1 MSGREIKS
9 KIIAAG
15 LKMYQVAA
23 EIGITDSSFSRKLRG
38 AFNEKDTEKVL
49 NAIEKLKTA

>member
-1 MSGREIKS
+1 MSGTEIKS

-15 LKMYQVAA
+15 LKVYQVAA

-38 AFNEKDTEKVL
+38 VFNEKDTEKVL
-49 NAIEKLKTA
+49 NAIERLKKA

>member
-1 MSGREIKS
+1 MSGTEIKA

-15 LKMYQVAA
+15 LKVYQVAA

-38 AFNEKDTEKVL
+38 TFNESDTQKVL
-49 NAIEKLKTA
+49 NAINKLKQA

>member
-1 MSGREIKS
+1 VSGAEVKA

-15 LKMYQVAA
+15 LKIYQVAA

-38 AFNEKDTEKVL
+38 VFNEKDTEKVL
-49 NAIEKLKTA
+49 NAIEKLKKA